1 MSSEFAVLG
10 LGAPELLLIFL
21 IVLLLFG
28 GRKLPE
34 LARSAGS
41 SVRELRKGLKDGDKE
56 KSQGDKKKS
65 DSAKS

>member
-1 MSSEFAVLG
+1 MNTFGLLD

-28 GRKLPE
+28 GKKLPQ

-41 SVRELRKGLKDGDKE
+41 SVRELRKGLSEGVNDTAAKKREEE
-56 KSQGDKKKS
+56 KT
-65 DSAKS
+65 A